1 MLTLRQK
8 LILSFAMLIL
18 LTFVVSA
25 LSIFHFVRLGGAV
38 DTILAD
44 SYKGIV
50 ATENLKDALEREDS
64 AAAFY
69 MAGEADR
76 ARRQFDQNQVIFHL
90 QLDLTSFKLNENGR
104 KPIVE
109 DVRARSDRYEKNV
122 AAFLQQRGG
131 TAALTHT
138 YFTALLPEFTA
149 LKGRIDDLLQVNRQA
164 MNAAGERARGKARS
178 ARNYSIGA
186 SAIALVL
193 GLVFS
198 WQFTRLV
205 VAPIRLLARSAHHIA
220 EGELDQRI
228 EYRSHDEVGLLAAEF
243 NRMSVRLRELRKS
256 DVGQIMIERRKSDAV
271 LEGLFEPV
279 VVTDSAGNVIK
290 VNRAAKVAL
299 GEEAG
304 ANLAGTPMGERLLT
318 AVKQAVEMQSHL
330 ADEGDTVMLPLR
342 VGDAERSYRLRTSP
356 LRDEAGRLTGAV
368 TVLEDVTALRE
379 VDRYKNNFIQVATR
393 KLQDPLKML
402 RLALFALTHGHTEP
416 LQPLQKRT
424 VYDAEEYGDQLDTLI
439 TDLLEMAEVDS
450 GARQLNPESMRPV
463 MLVRD
468 AIERHAAAADSKRV
482 RLEMKVYPDIAP
494 VLADRRSMRSV
505 LDNLIANAI
514 AFTPEAG
521 TVTLDAREKDNF
533 VIFQVK
539 DTGTGISPERL
550 PRIFSRFAGQR
561 ADGKGTGLGLALV
574 RRLVEIQGGQVSA
587 ESKVGEGSTF
597 SFTLP
602 LAPSPVVRHL
612 VEEG

>member
-8 LILSFAMLIL
+8 LILSFAILIL

-25 LSIFHFVRLGGAV
+25 LSIFHFVRLGRVV

-44 SYKGIV
+44 SYNSIV

-69 MAGEADR
+69 MAGEADM
-76 ARRQFDQNQVIFHL
+76 ARRQFEQNQINFRR
-90 QLDLTSFKLNENGR
+90 QLALASFNLNENGR
-104 KPIVE
+104 GAIIE
-109 DVRARSDRYEKNV
+109 DIRARSGKYETDV
-122 AAFLQQRGG
+122 AAFLQRQG
-131 TAALTHT
+131 TTVVLTRV
-138 YFTALLPEFTA
+138 YFTSLLPEFTA
-149 LKGRIDDLLQVNRQA
+149 LKGRIDDLLQVNRRA
-164 MNAAGERARGKARS
+164 MNAAGERARAKARNS
-178 ARNYSIGA
+178 RNYSIAA
-186 SAIALVL
+186 SAVALVM
-193 GLVFS
+193 GLIFS

-205 VAPIRLLARSAHHIA
+205 VNPIRLLARSAHFIA

-279 VVTDSAGNVIK
+279 VVTDSSGNVIK
-290 VNRAAKVAL
+290 INRAAKVAL

-304 ANLAGTPMGERLLT
+304 TNLAGTPMGERLLT
-318 AVKQAVEMQSHL
+318 AVKQAVEMQNHL
-330 ADEGDTVMLPLR
+330 SDEGDTAILPLR
-342 VGDAERSYRLRTSP
+342 VGSAERSYRLRTSP

-393 KLQDPLKML
+393 KLQDPLRML
-402 RLALFALTHGHTEP
+402 RLALYALTHGHTEP

-468 AIERHAAAADSKRV
+468 AVDRHSASADSKRV

-514 AFTPEAG
+514 TFTPEGG
-521 TVTLDAREKDNF
+521 TVAIDAREKDNF
-533 VIFQVK
+533 VIFQVR
-539 DTGTGISPERL
+539 DTGVGIPPERL

-561 ADGKGTGLGLALV
+561 PDGKGTGLGLALV
-574 RRLVEIQGGQVSA
+574 RRLVELQGGQVSA
-587 ESKVGEGSTF
+587 ESKMGEGSAF

-602 LAPSPVVRHL
+602 LAPSPGVRHL